1 MNIDND
7 EKMAMIG
14 FSNQDDISHFM
25 TIDENGGQLTS
36 KNSQYEQDGNTTIMQ
51 SQRAPTEMG
60 YEDFSE
66 NIFAGIN
73 VDEKK
78 PLNKPIGK
86 FKSGLNE
93 SSDTQTFNSEFGE
106 YCDK

>member
-1 MNIDND
+1 
-7 EKMAMIG
+7 
-14 FSNQDDISHFM
+14 
-25 TIDENGGQLTS
+25 
-36 KNSQYEQDGNTTIMQ
+36 
-51 SQRAPTEMG
+51 MG

-73 VDEKK
+73 ADEKK